1 MVILKHHIWIMIIGA
16 VCLLAFF
23 LGGLYALGWQ
33 YENSVLPGISVG
45 SVPVGKM
52 EKEFV
57 RNFLE
62 VMTDKLVNDGL
73 QLNYQTVDGEKTL
86 VIYPVRV
93 VEGNPIELVHLDT
106 ETSADFLVHLGKTNY
121 RLVNGWQVLRS
132 YLCPQRIV
140 LPGISVD
147 VAQLSTT
154 LVENLAQY
162 ETQPISASIRLKSKD
177 LSAYEITPSRR
188 GFVYNLSNLVKQIT
202 DSWSRLEST
211 RLAVN
216 LQETAPTVVESDVE
230 MIVPRLSE
238 ELVSKIRLVYADP
251 KNLSDRTWYLNEEK
265 IRGWLEVQKTSEGK
279 VVFGLNKDKVENYLK
294 DVIATLVDIEP
305 INAQFR
311 MEGERVVEFQGSRPG
326 MKLSLGA
333 TYEAINKIMWD
344 RTLHDSSESKAVA
357 LVTEKTES
365 SIKTGDVNSLGI
377 KEVLGVGVSDY
388 SNSPTNRIKNI
399 ANAVN
404 KLNGILI
411 KPGEE
416 FSTLKYT
423 RPFTYEGGYLP
434 ELVIKGDE
442 IKPEIGGGLCQIA
455 TTLFRMSMNAGLQV
469 DQRSNH
475 SLVVSYYNDPA
486 NGNPGTDA
494 TIYDPAPDFRFRND
508 TNDYILVE
516 TLMDKDSEELV
527 FTLWG
532 TSDGR
537 KAWYDHPQIIRWL
550 PYGERKVVETTD
562 LAPGEE
568 KCQNAFRGADA
579 RFTYT
584 KVLANGEKKEIV
596 YESHYRPLPQ
606 ICLVGVEAKEDAAGD
621 CSNENAE
628 ECSEIVVEQADTE
641 SAEPLVEN
649 KNPA

>member
-1 MVILKHHIWIMIIGA
+1 
-16 VCLLAFF
+16 
-23 LGGLYALGWQ
+23 LGWQ

-45 SVPVGKM
+45 NVPVGKM
-52 EKEFV
+52 KKEFV

-238 ELVSKIRLVYADP
+238 ELVSKISLVYADP
-251 KNLSDRTWYLNEEK
+251 KILSDRTWYLNEEK

-399 ANAVN
+399 ANAVK
-404 KLNGILI
+404 KLNGILV

-455 TTLFRMSMNAGLQV
+455 TTLFRMSMNSAMKITN
-469 DQRSNH
+469 RRNH
-475 SLVVSYYNDPA
+475 ALVVNHYNDPV

-494 TIYDPAPDFRFRND
+494 TVYDPAPDFKFLND
-508 TNDYILVE
+508 TNNYILIQTE
-516 TLMDKDSEELV
+516 MDRKRQELI
-527 FTLWG
+527 FTIWG
-532 TSDGR
+532 ASDGR
-537 KAWYDHPQIIRWL
+537 KGSYTHPIVHKWYPF
-550 PYGERKVVETTD
+550 GEAKTVETDT
-562 LAPGEE
+562 LKPGEK
-568 KCQNAFRGADA
+568 KCQNAFYGADA
-579 RFTYT
+579 SFVYTRVMPDGKEEKITY
-584 KVLANGEKKEIV
+584 A
-596 YESHYRPLPQ
+596 SHYRPLPR
-606 ICLVGVEAKEDAAGD
+606 ICMQGKQPEAVASSTPATGD
-621 CSNENAE
+621 L
-628 ECSEIVVEQADTE
+628 
-641 SAEPLVEN
+641 PLVSE
-649 KNPA
+649 PVATE

>member
-23 LGGLYALGWQ
+23 LGGLYVLGWQ

-132 YLCPQRIV
+132 YLCPKKIV

-147 VAQLSTT
+147 VAQLSAT

-238 ELVSKIRLVYADP
+238 ELVSKISLVYADP
-251 KNLSDRTWYLNEEK
+251 KILSDRTWYLNEEK

-388 SNSPTNRIKNI
+388 SGSPYNRIKNI

-455 TTLFRMSMNAGLQV
+455 TTLFRMAMNSAMEITN
-469 DQRSNH
+469 RRNH
-475 SLVVSYYNDPA
+475 ALVVNHYNDPV

-494 TIYDPAPDFRFRND
+494 TVYDPAPDFKFLND
-508 TNDYILVE
+508 TNNYILIQTE
-516 TLMDKDSEELV
+516 MDRKRQELI
-527 FTLWG
+527 FTIWG
-532 TSDGR
+532 ASDGR
-537 KAWYDHPQIIRWL
+537 KGSYTHPIVHKWYPF
-550 PYGERKVVETTD
+550 GEAKTVETDT
-562 LAPGEE
+562 LKPGEK
-568 KCQNAFRGADA
+568 KCQNAFYGADA
-579 RFTYT
+579 SFVYTRVMPDGKEEKITY
-584 KVLANGEKKEIV
+584 A
-596 YESHYRPLPQ
+596 SHYRPLPR
-606 ICLVGVEAKEDAAGD
+606 ICMQGKQPEAVASSTPATGD
-621 CSNENAE
+621 L
-628 ECSEIVVEQADTE
+628 
-641 SAEPLVEN
+641 PLVSE
-649 KNPA
+649 PVATE

>member
-23 LGGLYALGWQ
+23 LGGLYVLGWQ

-238 ELVSKIRLVYADP
+238 ELVSKISLVYADP
-251 KNLSDRTWYLNEEK
+251 KILSDRTWYLNEEK

-399 ANAVN
+399 ANAVK
-404 KLNGILI
+404 KLNGILV

-455 TTLFRMSMNAGLQV
+455 TTLFRMSMNSAMKITN
-469 DQRSNH
+469 RRNH
-475 SLVVSYYNDPA
+475 ALVVNHYNDPV

-494 TIYDPAPDFRFRND
+494 TVYDPAPDFKFLND
-508 TNDYILVE
+508 TNNYILIQTE
-516 TLMDKDSEELV
+516 MDRKRQELI
-527 FTLWG
+527 FTIWG
-532 TSDGR
+532 ASDGR
-537 KAWYDHPQIIRWL
+537 KGSYTHPIVHKWYPF
-550 PYGERKVVETTD
+550 GEAKTVETDT
-562 LAPGEE
+562 LKPGEK
-568 KCQNAFRGADA
+568 KCQNAFYGADA
-579 RFTYT
+579 SFVYTRVMPDGKEEKITY
-584 KVLANGEKKEIV
+584 A
-596 YESHYRPLPQ
+596 SHYRPLPR
-606 ICLVGVEAKEDAAGD
+606 ICMQGKQPEAVASSTPATGD
-621 CSNENAE
+621 L
-628 ECSEIVVEQADTE
+628 
-641 SAEPLVEN
+641 PLVSE
-649 KNPA
+649 PVATE

>member
-45 SVPVGKM
+45 NVPVGKM
-52 EKEFV
+52 KKEFV

-238 ELVSKIRLVYADP
+238 ELVSKISLVYADP
-251 KNLSDRTWYLNEEK
+251 KILSDRTWYLNEEK

-399 ANAVN
+399 ANAVK
-404 KLNGILI
+404 KLNGILV

-455 TTLFRMSMNAGLQV
+455 TTLFRMSMNSAMKITN
-469 DQRSNH
+469 RRNH
-475 SLVVSYYNDPA
+475 ALVVNHYNDPV

-494 TIYDPAPDFRFRND
+494 TVYDPAPDFKFLND
-508 TNDYILVE
+508 TNNYILIQTE
-516 TLMDKDSEELV
+516 MDRKRQELI
-527 FTLWG
+527 FTIWG
-532 TSDGR
+532 ASDGR
-537 KAWYDHPQIIRWL
+537 KGSYTHPIVHKWYPF
-550 PYGERKVVETTD
+550 GEAKTVETDT
-562 LAPGEE
+562 LKPGEK
-568 KCQNAFRGADA
+568 KCQNAFYGADA
-579 RFTYT
+579 SFVYTRVMPDGKEEKITY
-584 KVLANGEKKEIV
+584 A
-596 YESHYRPLPQ
+596 SHYRPLPR
-606 ICLVGVEAKEDAAGD
+606 ICMQGKQPEAVASSTPATGD
-621 CSNENAE
+621 L
-628 ECSEIVVEQADTE
+628 
-641 SAEPLVEN
+641 PLVSE
-649 KNPA
+649 PVATE

>member
-45 SVPVGKM
+45 NVPVGKM
-52 EKEFV
+52 KKEFV

-216 LQETAPTVVESDVE
+216 LQEIVPTVVESDVE

-399 ANAVN
+399 ANAVK
-404 KLNGILI
+404 KLNGILV

-475 SLVVSYYNDPA
+475 SLVVNHYNDPV

-494 TIYDPAPDFRFRND
+494 TVYDPAPDFKFLND
-508 TNDYILVE
+508 TNNYILIQTE
-516 TLMDKDSEELV
+516 MDRKRQELI
-527 FTLWG
+527 FTIWG
-532 TSDGR
+532 ASDGR
-537 KAWYDHPQIIRWL
+537 TGSYTHPIVHKWYPF
-550 PYGERKVVETTD
+550 GEAKTVETDT
-562 LAPGEE
+562 LKPGEK
-568 KCQNAFRGADA
+568 KCQNAFYGADA
-579 RFTYT
+579 SFVYTRVMPDGKEEKITY
-584 KVLANGEKKEIV
+584 A
-596 YESHYRPLPQ
+596 SHYRPLPR
-606 ICLVGVEAKEDAAGD
+606 ICMQGKQPEAVASSTPATGD
-621 CSNENAE
+621 L
-628 ECSEIVVEQADTE
+628 
-641 SAEPLVEN
+641 PLVSE
-649 KNPA
+649 PVATE

>member
-1 MVILKHHIWIMIIGA
+1 MIIGA

-23 LGGLYALGWQ
+23 LGGLYVLGWQ

-132 YLCPQRIV
+132 YLCPKKIV

-147 VAQLSTT
+147 VAQLSAT

-216 LQETAPTVVESDVE
+216 LQEIVPTVVESDVE
-230 MIVPRLSE
+230 KILPRLSK
-238 ELVSKIRLVYADP
+238 ELVSKISLVYADP
-251 KNLSDRTWYLNEEK
+251 KILSDRTWYLNEEK
-265 IRGWLEVQKTSEGK
+265 IRGWLEVQKTPEGE
-279 VVFGLNKDKVENYLK
+279 VVFGLNKERVENYLK

-326 MKLSLGA
+326 MKLSLEA
-333 TYEAINKIMWD
+333 TYKAINEIVWD

-388 SNSPTNRIKNI
+388 SGSPYNRIKNI

-455 TTLFRMSMNAGLQV
+455 TTLFRMAMNSAMEITN
-469 DQRSNH
+469 RRNH
-475 SLVVSYYNDPA
+475 ALVVNHYNDPV

-494 TIYDPAPDFRFRND
+494 TVYDPAPDFKFLND
-508 TNDYILVE
+508 TNNYILIQTE
-516 TLMDKDSEELV
+516 MDRKRQELI
-527 FTLWG
+527 FTIWG
-532 TSDGR
+532 ASDGR
-537 KAWYDHPQIIRWL
+537 RGSYTHPIVHKWYPF
-550 PYGERKVVETTD
+550 GESKTVESDT
-562 LAPGEE
+562 LKPGEK
-568 KCQNAFRGADA
+568 KCQNAFYGADA
-579 RFTYT
+579 SFVYTRVMPDGKEEKITY
-584 KVLANGEKKEIV
+584 A
-596 YESHYRPLPQ
+596 SHYRPLPR
-606 ICLVGVEAKEDAAGD
+606 ICMQGKDPNAVSSSTPATGDLPVSGEATA
-621 CSNENAE
+621 
-628 ECSEIVVEQADTE
+628 TE
-641 SAEPLVEN
+641 
-649 KNPA
+649 

>member
-1 MVILKHHIWIMIIGA
+1 M
-16 VCLLAFF
+16 
-23 LGGLYALGWQ
+23 GWQ

-45 SVPVGKM
+45 NVPVGKM
-52 EKEFV
+52 KKEFV

-238 ELVSKIRLVYADP
+238 ELVSKISLVYADP
-251 KNLSDRTWYLNEEK
+251 KILSDRTWYLNEEK

-399 ANAVN
+399 ANAVK
-404 KLNGILI
+404 KLNGILV

-455 TTLFRMSMNAGLQV
+455 TTLFRMSMNSAMKITN
-469 DQRSNH
+469 RRNH
-475 SLVVSYYNDPA
+475 ALVVNHYNDPV

-494 TIYDPAPDFRFRND
+494 TVYDPAPDFKFLND
-508 TNDYILVE
+508 TNNYILIQTE
-516 TLMDKDSEELV
+516 MDRKRQELI
-527 FTLWG
+527 FTIWG
-532 TSDGR
+532 ASDGR
-537 KAWYDHPQIIRWL
+537 KGSYTHPIVHKWYPF
-550 PYGERKVVETTD
+550 GEAKTVETDT
-562 LAPGEE
+562 LKPGEK
-568 KCQNAFRGADA
+568 KCQNAFYGADA
-579 RFTYT
+579 SFVYTRVMPDGKEEKITY
-584 KVLANGEKKEIV
+584 A
-596 YESHYRPLPQ
+596 SHYRPLPR
-606 ICLVGVEAKEDAAGD
+606 ICMQGKQPEAVASSTPATGD
-621 CSNENAE
+621 L
-628 ECSEIVVEQADTE
+628 
-641 SAEPLVEN
+641 PLVSE
-649 KNPA
+649 PVATE

>member
-45 SVPVGKM
+45 NVPVGKM
-52 EKEFV
+52 KKEFV

-238 ELVSKIRLVYADP
+238 ELVSKISLVYADP
-251 KNLSDRTWYLNEEK
+251 KILSDRTWYLNEEK

-399 ANAVN
+399 ANAVK
-404 KLNGILI
+404 KLNGILV

-455 TTLFRMSMNAGLQV
+455 TTLFRMAMNSAMEITN
-469 DQRSNH
+469 RRNH
-475 SLVVSYYNDPA
+475 ALVVNHYNDPV

-494 TIYDPAPDFRFRND
+494 TVYDPAPDFKFLND
-508 TNDYILVE
+508 TNNYILIQTE
-516 TLMDKDSEELV
+516 MDRKRQELI
-527 FTLWG
+527 FTIWG
-532 TSDGR
+532 ASDGR
-537 KAWYDHPQIIRWL
+537 RGSYTHPIVHKWYPF
-550 PYGERKVVETTD
+550 GESKTVESDT
-562 LAPGEE
+562 LKPGEK
-568 KCQNAFRGADA
+568 KCQNAFYGADA
-579 RFTYT
+579 SFVYTRVMPDGKEEKITY
-584 KVLANGEKKEIV
+584 A
-596 YESHYRPLPQ
+596 SHYRPLPR
-606 ICLVGVEAKEDAAGD
+606 ICMQGKDPNAVSSSTPATGDLPVSGEATA
-621 CSNENAE
+621 
-628 ECSEIVVEQADTE
+628 TE
-641 SAEPLVEN
+641 
-649 KNPA
+649 